1 MAEKI
6 EIEDPILCSLIDD
19 AMADLRKAYPDGK
32 VSGLDK
38 HHKHLGARL
47 SRFYRRAG
55 YASREDFINAY
66 GFETT
71 LALGSTGGRPVSR
84 NSEDLIAEIALRSQ
98 GRNKFCSIKELSDEY
113 PDLKGAIKTLS
124 NKSKEIFGRSLAQE
138 LTARGLVEGRIP
150 RSESISDE
158 GIEQMLSALV
168 LKYSKANAKPSTLS
182 KLKADNPDYAKEL
195 CAFEGRCK
203 KIYGA
208 TPKAKL
214 IECGIFAS
222 RRLAPTVDAGEV
234 EKAIDELGVILCD
247 LPMGKKPSS
256 VAELAKAYPEL
267 GKTIE
272 TGLKVKLTNKQCLQ
286 EIGILATPF
295 ATVKKKGVR
304 GVSADELLSLF
315 RKAFGDVVVGPESED
330 AGLLPP
336 FIVGIDTR
344 IGGELRCSVTAARGI
359 KAREASVGQVLPTGV
374 VPNGFHAGKTPRGD
388 SPLAGLVGACAAM
401 VNEFDGECVAHLE
414 TRSFCPLRSNT
425 LIWYLRQKGIVTEAD
440 IRGGMG
446 WRFRLRMAARK
457 HEASSDDQN
466 RCELTEATEESLIES
481 NYECDAGIID
491 AMVAVSLIDK
501 GYVFFLDDEIT
512 WDGTHHGLAGV
523 QVNVGG
529 MDKAPKFASDCRSLV
544 DGILDLMGVLEG
556 DEGLR
561 IPREVI
567 CRSLYGAIREG
578 DLTGITLFNLIACG
592 HAIRIFRDDESVYR
606 VIYDNRLARGIP
618 SFYDLV
624 ERMVWDMRD
633 YNGVQGSFQ
642 IMFAAA
648 RYVDAD
654 RYVSDFDGAVPGSV
668 SQALW
673 TEQVCEKPTV
683 DLPSGDNFSGY
694 AEKIVYGFASGFDV
708 PTDMQADEELFEAAL
723 NAVAR
728 SFPTSIAIEGTH
740 VLGRAARIEEIR
752 VGDPLVLAADWQ
764 SPYFDPV
771 CIEVFN
777 SSGET
782 LGNLNEQFSPCNA
795 GSRELACLL
804 PYITATVGSV
814 TPLSKRRKGSK
825 YALMDIHLEI
835 DQGIFAGESWG
846 SSIDPSVVAAAKNL
860 LALPCAKRVVLSR
873 GYLVGSDLNGNVD
886 TSHVGDIANPM
897 ESADEKPDGEELLA
911 TKVQIASAI
920 ARAGAQRVAAAI
932 ALATKNRATV
942 ALAAAQRELRVAEA
956 DLKRFERFWDRYE
969 NKCHWR
975 NRFKDEIES
984 VESDV
989 TKFTDKLSLLEES
1002 IGSLNA
1008 GISQLEDRR
1017 AVLEGQISQTSFF
1030 SFGKRAALKS
1040 EEKELLSK
1048 IGENK
1053 QGLEKAMEE
1062 KDWVSSYLERKRA
1075 RLVECRAELDAAER
1089 EVAHARE
1096 KLDDYPDPNSLRT
1109 RIFEAKVAV
1118 RSATRAHNEAC
1129 LLCGAVPS

>member
-1 MAEKI
+1 MEPNYVGDNGRI
-6 EIEDPILCSLIDD
+6 D
-19 AMADLRKAYPDGK
+19 AMAAAWL
-32 VSGLDK
+32 LD
-38 HHKHLGARL
+38 
-47 SRFYRRAG
+47 
-55 YASREDFINAY
+55 ED
-66 GFETT
+66 
-71 LALGSTGGRPVSR
+71 
-84 NSEDLIAEIALRSQ
+84 
-98 GRNKFCSIKELSDEY
+98 
-113 PDLKGAIKTLS
+113 
-124 NKSKEIFGRSLAQE
+124 
-138 LTARGLVEGRIP
+138 
-150 RSESISDE
+150 
-158 GIEQMLSALV
+158 
-168 LKYSKANAKPSTLS
+168 
-182 KLKADNPDYAKEL
+182 
-195 CAFEGRCK
+195 
-203 KIYGA
+203 
-208 TPKAKL
+208 
-214 IECGIFAS
+214 
-222 RRLAPTVDAGEV
+222 
-234 EKAIDELGVILCD
+234 
-247 LPMGKKPSS
+247 
-256 VAELAKAYPEL
+256 
-267 GKTIE
+267 
-272 TGLKVKLTNKQCLQ
+272 
-286 EIGILATPF
+286 
-295 ATVKKKGVR
+295 
-304 GVSADELLSLF
+304 
-315 RKAFGDVVVGPESED
+315 
-330 AGLLPP
+330 
-336 FIVGIDTR
+336 
-344 IGGELRCSVTAARGI
+344 
-359 KAREASVGQVLPTGV
+359 
-374 VPNGFHAGKTPRGD
+374 H
-388 SPLAGLVGACAAM
+388 
-401 VNEFDGECVAHLE
+401 
-414 TRSFCPLRSNT
+414 
-425 LIWYLRQKGIVTEAD
+425 
-440 IRGGMG
+440 
-446 WRFRLRMAARK
+446 
-457 HEASSDDQN
+457 
-466 RCELTEATEESLIES
+466 
-481 NYECDAGIID
+481 
-491 AMVAVSLIDK
+491 
-501 GYVFFLDDEIT
+501 VFFRDDEIT
-512 WDGTHHGLAGV
+512 WDGAHHAFAGA
-523 QVNVGG
+523 QVNAAN
-529 MDKAPKFASDCRSLV
+529 MDEIPVFMSNFESLM
-544 DGILDLMGVLEG
+544 DGVVDLMMSLER

-561 IPREVI
+561 IPRGAI
-567 CRSLYGAIREG
+567 HTSLHEAIREG
-578 DLTGITLFNLIACG
+578 DLTGITLFNLMACG
-592 HAIRIFRDDESVYR
+592 HAVKIRRYGKSDYR
-606 VIYDNRLARGIP
+606 VLYDNRLSRGIP
-618 SFYDLV
+618 DFYKLV
-624 ERMVWDMRD
+624 ARMIWDMRE
-633 YNGVQGSFQ
+633 YNGVQDSFQ
-642 IMFAAA
+642 VVFLSTRNI
-648 RYVDAD
+648 DAD
-654 RYVSDFDGAVPGSV
+654 KCLYDFDGMVTGAISGPV
-668 SQALW
+668 W
-673 TEQVCEKPTV
+673 TEQVDDKPIVEVPSEDDVAAALEEKV
-683 DLPSGDNFSGY
+683 
-694 AEKIVYGFASGFDV
+694 KGFACGIDD

-1053 QGLEKAMEE
+1053 QGLERAMEE